1 MKIAILNPYFQSL
14 GGGEKVTT
22 VMAEHLS
29 KKDEVVVLV
38 QEEVDVAKVQKYFDV
53 DLSRVQ
59 FELLPKAPFLI
70 RLITHPPMRLPGRWN
85 SLLYDWASLSA
96 LRKVKADLFIN
107 NLYHSSLPSPSP
119 KSIYMCMFPQK
130 LVLTDDYSSPSRK
143 LYNQI
148 TSSLE
153 RHFLGTRQQAVDSYT
168 VITANS
174 KYTAGWIKRYWGHE
188 SDVVYPVCDS
198 MGPPKAKK
206 NIILH
211 VGRFFGDNGSSHHKK
226 QHELVK
232 AFIQLGNKDW
242 ELHLAGSAGSDPETQ
257 RFMKKLKDLS
267 VGHNNIY
274 LHPNISLDGLQNLYR
289 TASIYWHATGLGY
302 DQEKQPEN
310 QEHFGITTVE
320 AMSAGAVPIVINS
333 AGQREVVQDG
343 KNGRLW
349 NTIDDLI
356 KATKEVIKDPKERK
370 KLSAAASKSSEQYS
384 RQNFVNRLDEIIM
397 KVCNEER

>member
-1 MKIAILNPYFQSL
+1 MKIVILNPYFQSL

-22 VMAEHLS
+22 VIAEHFS
-29 KKDEVVVLV
+29 RDNDVVVLV
-38 QEEVDVAKVQKYFDV
+38 QEEVDVAKVQRYFDV
-53 DLSRVQ
+53 DLSQVR
-59 FELLPKAPFLI
+59 FELLPKAPFLV

-85 SLLYDWASLSA
+85 SLLYDCASLSA
-96 LRKVKADLFIN
+96 LKKVKADLFIN

-143 LYNQI
+143 LYNQV
-148 TSSLE
+148 TSAME
-153 RHFLGTRQQAVDSYT
+153 RHFLGTRQEAVDSYS

-174 KYTAGWIKRYWGHE
+174 KYTASWIKRYWGHD

-198 MGPPKAKK
+198 MGPPEAKK

-226 QHELVK
+226 QHELIK

-242 ELHLAGSAGSDPETQ
+242 ELHLAGSAGTDPDTQ
-257 RFMKKLKDLS
+257 KFMKKLQGLS
-267 VGHNNIY
+267 ADNSKIY
-274 LHPNISLDGLQNLYR
+274 LHPNISLDGLQELYR

-302 DQEKQPEN
+302 DQEKHPEN

-320 AMSAGAVPIVINS
+320 AMSAGVVPIVINS

-349 NTIDDLI
+349 DTVDELVQI
-356 KATKEVIKDPKERK
+356 TKEVIKDTAQRK
-370 KLSAAASKSSEQYS
+370 KLSTAAAKSSKRYS

>member
-29 KKDEVVVLV
+29 KEHDVVILV
-38 QEEVDVAKVQKYFDV
+38 QAPVDTAKVEKYFDV
-53 DLSRVQ
+53 DLSRVR
-59 FELLPKAPFLI
+59 FELIPPAPLFV
-70 RLITHPPMRLPGRWN
+70 RLITRRPMRLPGRWN
-85 SLLYDWASLSA
+85 SLLYDRASLVA

-107 NLYHSSLPSPSP
+107 NLYQSSMASPAP

-130 LVLTDDYSSPSRK
+130 LVPAEDYSTPIRSV
-143 LYNQI
+143 YNSI
-148 TSSLE
+148 TTVLE
-153 RHFLGTRQQAVDSYT
+153 NHFLGSRQQAVDSYS

-188 SDVVYPVCDS
+188 ADVVYPVCDS
-198 MGPPKAKK
+198 MGPALPKK

-232 AFIQLGNKDW
+232 AFKQLGNKDW

-257 RFMKKLKDLS
+257 KFMRKLKGLAADQPN
-267 VGHNNIY
+267 VH
-274 LHPNISLDGLQNLYR
+274 LHPNISLDGLQQLYR
-289 TASIYWHATGLGY
+289 QASIYWHATGLGY
-302 DQEKQPEN
+302 DPEKHPEN

-343 KNGRLW
+343 QNGRLW
-349 NTIDDLI
+349 NTVDELVSITAQTINDSATRRKLSEA
-356 KATKEVIKDPKERK
+356 ATK
-370 KLSAAASKSSEQYS
+370 SSLRYS
-384 RQNFVNRLDEIIM
+384 RQNFVKALDKIIM
-397 KVCNEER
+397 KVQR